1 MGLGQAGGSRS
12 LGGMMVPMLAKPRL
26 EREHPT
32 LKAANSWS
40 KHAMHSPAVMQ
51 PLGGNP
57 HADQPPKGRAE
68 NGHHQTGLFVP
79 LLFPTSILIPPSAL
93 RLALGH
99 AGGNSFLFPDTLLKS
114 VSITTVTL
122 CFVTL
127 YCSSTERGFLCQP
140 QPGKYFHTG
149 RQSLP

>member
-1 MGLGQAGGSRS
+1 MA
-12 LGGMMVPMLAKPRL
+12 PILAKPRL
-26 EREHPT
+26 EGEYPT

-40 KHAMHSPAVMQ
+40 KRAMHSPAVMQ

-57 HADQPPKGRAE
+57 HADQPLKRRAE
-68 NGHHQTGLFVP
+68 NGHHQTGIFVP

-114 VSITTVTL
+114 VSIVTQSHSYTLLYNTVL
-122 CFVTL
+122 
-127 YCSSTERGFLCQP
+127 Q
-140 QPGKYFHTG
+140 
-149 RQSLP
+149 

>member
-1 MGLGQAGGSRS
+1 MGLGQARRSRS
-12 LGGMMVPMLAKPRL
+12 LGGMMAPILAKPRL
-26 EREHPT
+26 EGEYPT

-57 HADQPPKGRAE
+57 HADQPPKRRAE
-68 NGHHQTGLFVP
+68 NGHHQTGIFVP

-114 VSITTVTL
+114 VSIVTQLHSYTLLYNTVL
-122 CFVTL
+122 
-127 YCSSTERGFLCQP
+127 Q
-140 QPGKYFHTG
+140 
-149 RQSLP
+149 